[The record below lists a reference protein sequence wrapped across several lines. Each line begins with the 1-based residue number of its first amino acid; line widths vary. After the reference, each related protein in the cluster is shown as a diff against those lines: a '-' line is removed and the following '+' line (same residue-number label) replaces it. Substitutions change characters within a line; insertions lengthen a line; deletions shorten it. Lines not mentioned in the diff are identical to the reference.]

1 MQYQSKKNTNRSQ
14 LKLQEISTEDLL
26 VELKKRKLA
35 WVIDC
40 IKDNKINFM
49 KKFEDNPEY
58 DDFGRSSTAKLIETE
73 PMNDLNIS

>member
-1 MQYQSKKNTNRSQ
+1 
-14 LKLQEISTEDLL
+14 
-26 VELKKRKLA
+26 
-35 WVIDC
+35 
-40 IKDNKINFM
+40 M